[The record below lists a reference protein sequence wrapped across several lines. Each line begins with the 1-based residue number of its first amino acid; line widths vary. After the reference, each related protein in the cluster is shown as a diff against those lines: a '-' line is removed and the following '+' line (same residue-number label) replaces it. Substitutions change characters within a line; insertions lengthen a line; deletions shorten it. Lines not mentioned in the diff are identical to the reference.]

1 MAIKKFKPITPGTRF
16 MTVSS
21 SEDITRNKPERNLLS
36 AIKKTGG
43 RNNAGSI
50 SVRHHGG
57 GHKRM
62 YRFIDFKR
70 DKDGVPARVAS
81 IEYDPNRSTRI
92 ALVVYKDGEKRYI
105 VAPNGLK
112 VNDEVMSGSNAEI
125 QIGNCLPLKD
135 IPLGMNIHNIELKE
149 HCGGKLVR
157 SAGGSAELM
166 AKESGFAHIKLPSGE
181 VRLIPLGCRATIGQL
196 SNLEHSNL
204 TVGKAGRSRWLGIRP
219 TVRGVAMNP
228 VDHPHGGG
236 EGKAPQGNPHP
247 VSPWGMPT
255 KGYKTRSKRKDSW
268 YIIKPRKKK

>member
-1 MAIKKFKPITPGTRF
+1 MAIKKFRPITPGTRF

-21 SEDITRNKPERNLLS
+21 SEDITKKKPERNLLS

-112 VNDEVMSGSNAEI
+112 VNDEVMSGPNAEI
-125 QIGNCLPLKD
+125 QIGNCLPLKE

-204 TVGKAGRSRWLGIRP
+204 TIGKAGRSRWLGIRP

-268 YIIKPRKKK
+268 YIVKPRKKK

>member
-16 MTVSS
+16 MTVSTS
-21 SEDITRNKPERNLLS
+21 DDITRNKPERNLLS

-92 ALVVYKDGEKRYI
+92 ALVVYKDGEKKYI

-268 YIIKPRKKK
+268 YIVKPRKKK